1 MPNERI
7 YFVSSERGWSR
18 SLSPHPV
25 NSLRNSE
32 DNEEFPKPS
41 NTAAEPTS
49 TQPPPMLPCQQEVTN
64 TSAGPIVPFDVPR
77 GLLHTEDNSH
87 PPPLPPRLPK
97 LAQNLNN
104 SQKAI
109 LSVDD
114 IVSGNKE
121 TSFTAQ
127 KYPNQPNGK
136 VVPSDQQQN
145 SALLLGANL
154 NPPQI
159 IRSPR
164 IENRD
169 KPSSQQG
176 MKRDS
181 YDLWDDSISQ
191 RTTQKAELVR
201 PPAIFY
207 SPTPWKRKRDLESS
221 TWDRNQFR
229 IEAEEE
235 EGENSLSAELLPPGL
250 FSSPR
255 AGKSQIKKESL
266 MERQGENGTV
276 ETRDTDTQT
285 EDEDGT
291 LHRARSRD
299 RRKRPPLLRSSAKF
313 TGSFT
318 FLPSVQS
325 ALSDEHIY
333 EATHHSS
340 AERIYEDLQLF
351 PPRY

>member
-1 MPNERI
+1 M
-7 YFVSSERGWSR
+7 
-18 SLSPHPV
+18 SPHPV

-32 DNEEFPKPS
+32 DNEEFRKPS
-41 NTAAEPTS
+41 STAEP
-49 TQPPPMLPCQQEVTN
+49 MLRRQQEVTN
-64 TSAGPIVPFDVPR
+64 TGADPIVPFDAPR
-77 GLLHTEDNSH
+77 GLLHTEDNSN

-97 LAQNLNN
+97 LAQSLNN

-109 LSVDD
+109 LDVEDM
-114 IVSGNKE
+114 VSRNKE
-121 TSFTAQ
+121 ISFTAQ
-127 KYPNQPNGK
+127 KYPNQPIGK
-136 VVPSDQQQN
+136 LVPSDQQQN
-145 SALLLGANL
+145 NALILGANL

-169 KPSSQQG
+169 KRSSQQG
-176 MKRDS
+176 MKWESD
-181 YDLWDDSISQ
+181 DLWDDSISQ
-191 RTTQKAELVR
+191 RTTQKTELVR
-201 PPAIFY
+201 PPAIVY

-255 AGKSQIKKESL
+255 AGKSQSKKESL
-266 MERQGENGTV
+266 MKQQGENGTV

-313 TGSFT
+313 TGSST

-340 AERIYEDLQLF
+340 SEHIYEDLQLF